1 MTSPIAFVRAASLC
15 VPLLFG
21 ASVASAAPAE
31 APAAAKKKKKKKG
44 KAGKKN
50 KKKAGKKQGKKH
62 MRGLC
67 AQLSCT
73 DEQATKIS
81 ARLQSLREEHRDVRK
96 GQASLQTSLSR
107 ELAKDKPSK
116 KELARIQKDIE
127 RAQTKLAEATID
139 ALLDIHAVLE
149 PAQRKTLAT
158 MVERN
163 GLRRLMKGGGPRDHG
178 PGGRGPRGR
187 DVQAPRDAPPP
198 Q

>member
-21 ASVASAAPAE
+21 ASVASAAPAD
-31 APAAAKKKKKKKG
+31 APVAAKKKKKKKA
-44 KAGKKN
+44 KAA
-50 KKKAGKKQGKKH
+50 KKKAGKNQGKKH

-73 DEQATKIS
+73 DAQAEKVS
-81 ARLQSLREEHRDVRK
+81 ARLQSLREEHRDARK

-116 KELARIQKDIE
+116 KELARIQEDIE
-127 RAQTKLAEATID
+127 RTQAKLIEATID
-139 ALLDIHAVLE
+139 ALLDVHAVLE
-149 PAQRKTLAT
+149 PEQRETLAA

-178 PGGRGPRGR
+178 PGGRGPHGGNF
-187 DVQAPRDAPPP
+187 QAPRDAAPPL
-198 Q
+198 

>member
-31 APAAAKKKKKKKG
+31 APVAAKKKKKKKA

-50 KKKAGKKQGKKH
+50 KKKKAGKKQGKKH

-73 DEQATKIS
+73 DAQAEKIS
-81 ARLQSLREEHRDVRK
+81 ARLQSLREEHRDARK

-127 RAQTKLAEATID
+127 RAQTKLAESTID
-139 ALLDIHAVLE
+139 ALLDVHAVLE
-149 PAQRKTLAT
+149 PEQRKTLAA

-178 PGGRGPRGR
+178 PGGRGRRGR
-187 DVQAPRDAPPP
+187 NVQAPRSAP

>member
-15 VPLLFG
+15 VPLFVG

-31 APAAAKKKKKKKG
+31 APAAAKKKKKS
-44 KAGKKN
+44 KAGKKH
-50 KKKAGKKQGKKH
+50 KKKGGKKH

-81 ARLQSLREEHRDVRK
+81 ARLQSLREEHRDARK

-107 ELAKDKPSK
+107 ELAKDEPSK
-116 KELARIQKDIE
+116 KELARIREDIG
-127 RAQTKLAEATID
+127 RAQTRLAEATID
-139 ALLDIHAVLE
+139 ALLDIHAVLGPE
-149 PAQRKTLAT
+149 QRKTLAA

-163 GLRRLMKGGGPRDHG
+163 GLRRLLKGAGPRDHG
-178 PGGRGPRGR
+178 PGERGARGR
-187 DVQAPRDAPPP
+187 DVQAPPPR
-198 Q
+198 